1 MKSVVLI
8 VLLTLGSSLH
18 AQIPVTDIANL
29 VNNQLSEIEN
39 LAKWAESI
47 AQLRQQITQLDQQI
61 SIQTDLRRWAG
72 DPRAAGS
79 QLLLDSF
86 GVSDL
91 VRDYGRAQADIRSLT
106 NSLDSLTNT
115 GDGNFRAIVSVDID
129 GNPLN
134 RDMLAFRRFSILDA
148 TQANTD
154 QVTTDTKTRE
164 QALQDD
170 VAATL
175 EELKAADTEAV
186 GQKLSAKL
194 TALNGQLAQVE
205 AVRRREVDAVA
216 LQKIANDARAEE
228 ERLAAAEL
236 AAKDDNL
243 ANQRITAYMKTLRV
257 RQNEEQ

>member
-1 MKSVVLI
+1 MKTLI
-8 VLLTLGSSLH
+8 LLLLTVGGSLR

-39 LAKWAESI
+39 LAKWVESI
-47 AQLRQQITQLDQQI
+47 AQLRQQIVQLDQQI
-61 SIQTDLRRWAG
+61 SLQTDLRRWAG

-86 GVSDL
+86 GASDL
-91 VRDYGRAQADIRSLT
+91 VRDYGRARADIRSLT
-106 NSLDSLTNT
+106 NSLDSLSNT
-115 GDGNFRAIVSVDID
+115 GNGNFRAIGSLDLD

-134 RDMLAFRRFSILDA
+134 RDALAFRRFSILDA

-154 QVTTDTKTRE
+154 QVTTDTRTRE
-164 QALQDD
+164 QTLQDD

-175 EELKAADTEAV
+175 EELKSADTEAA

-205 AVRRREVDAVA
+205 AARRREVDAVT

-236 AAKDDNL
+236 AAKDDHL
-243 ANQRITAYMKTLRV
+243 ANQRITTYMKTLKV
-257 RQNEEQ
+257 RQHEAN